1 MRYVKVPATSANLG
15 SGLDTLGLAL
25 ALFLEVTFEPG
36 PIWSLEIS
44 GYGHDSLSR
53 DPDNLI
59 WQSAEVFFRTITGHS
74 LPSGHL
80 AITSQIPVGK
90 GLGSSA
96 AAVVAGLLLAN
107 SLVPDPLSRQELL
120 QWATRLEGHAD
131 NAAAALFGGFTL
143 AWTDTQSLIQVRRY
157 RPPELAIVLAVPPY
171 SVSTPDARKL
181 LPSMVSRHDA
191 IFNAQRMALWLHA
204 VTQRDWSVLHDAS
217 ADRLHQSYRA
227 GLNPHM
233 EHFFDTA
240 ENSGAYAAVLSGS
253 GPAVLALVHPD
264 QSAGLAREWARTED
278 VEVIVTEAF
287 GCAAEVL
294 GVPSTL

>member
-1 MRYVKVPATSANLG
+1 MRYIKVPATSANLG

-25 ALFLEVTFEPG
+25 ALFLDVTFEPG

-44 GYGHDSLSR
+44 GYGHDSLSKE
-53 DPDNLI
+53 PDNLI
-59 WQSAEVFFRTITGHS
+59 WQTAEVFYHTITGRS

-107 SLVPDPLSRQELL
+107 SLLPDPLSRHELL

-143 AWTDTQSLIQVRRY
+143 AWTDSESRVQVRRY
-157 RPPELAIVLAVPPY
+157 HPPELAIVLAVPPY
-171 SVSTPDARKL
+171 SVSTRDARKL

-191 IFNAQRMALWLHA
+191 VFNAQRMALWLHG
-204 VTQRDWSVLHDAS
+204 VTQRDWSVLREAS

-227 GLNPHM
+227 GVNPDM
-233 EHFFDTA
+233 EHFLATA
-240 ENSGAYAAVLSGS
+240 KKCGAYAAVLSGS
-253 GPAVLALVHPD
+253 GPAVMALVD
-264 QSAGLAREWARTED
+264 VEQSARLRREWADTED
-278 VEVIVTEAF
+278 VEVIVTKA
-287 GCAAEVL
+287 CSHAAKVL
-294 GVPSTL
+294 VAPSTL